1 MRLHTQSDASY
12 CTRSHGRSVAG
23 GIAYLGNSD
32 PTEING
38 PIMVYSSVI
47 QNVMASIGEAE
58 YAAAFHTAQL
68 AAGLR
73 RTLSDLG
80 YPQPPTYILV
90 DNKVAHGIASNTI
103 EPKRT
108 KSIDMQYHWLRDR
121 VQLKEFIVIWRKGM
135 YNLADFFTKPLSVK
149 DHQTVMHLL
158 VRVPST
164 SPTRFPRR
172 ALRTS
177 SWRSRLHSFSQPVI

>member
-1 MRLHTQSDASY
+1 
-12 CTRSHGRSVAG
+12 
-23 GIAYLGNSD
+23 
-32 PTEING
+32 
-38 PIMVYSSVI
+38 
-47 QNVMASIGEAE
+47 MASIGEAE
-58 YAAAFHTAQL
+58 YAAAFHTAQM

-73 RTLSDLG
+73 KTLSDLR

-103 EPKRT
+103 EPS

-121 VQLKEFIVIWRKGM
+121 VQLKEFIVLWRKGM

-149 DHQTVMHLL
+149 DHQIVMHLL

-164 SPTRFPRR
+164 SPTHFPRR

-177 SWRSRLHSFSQPVI
+177 TWRSRLHSSSQTVL